1 MIFFELMATIALMV
15 GDVCAVLSVAG
26 SGILLLLAIVAGQ
39 RSRASEQVWWWSLGG
54 LILGTAG
61 LVSLVVTGNKA
72 KQIGVFFGF
81 SKSTIGLLL
90 LLSLGLLVVRMV
102 VRPR

>member
-26 SGILLLLAIVAGQ
+26 SAILLLLAIVTGG
-39 RSRASEQVWWWSLGG
+39 RDRASELVWWWSLGG

-61 LVSLVVTGNKA
+61 LVSLIVTGNKA
-72 KQIGVFFGF
+72 EQIGVFFDL
-81 SKSTIGLLL
+81 SKWTMGLLL
-90 LLSLGLLVVRMV
+90 LLSLGLLAVRAV